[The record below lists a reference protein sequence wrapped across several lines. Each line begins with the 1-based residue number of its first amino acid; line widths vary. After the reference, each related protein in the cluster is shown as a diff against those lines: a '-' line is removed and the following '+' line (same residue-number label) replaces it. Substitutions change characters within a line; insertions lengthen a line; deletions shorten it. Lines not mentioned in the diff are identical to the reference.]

1 MARRNSVSVASSRR
15 VQARLKPVAQAVV
28 LLSVWA
34 GQMDAHAGG
43 LAVRLAQPYARPVSV
58 DTSALT
64 APYAL
69 TLPQAGKAW
78 TDANGNT
85 QNVASYGSTT
95 GVVTVKPGADGSL
108 FSTLDL
114 TQSTQRA
121 IVLFNSFDIGKQATV
136 NVYMG
141 SASSS
146 ALYQVS
152 GSTAP
157 SQVYGHLNSYVKDS
171 AGNLSTGGEIYLI
184 NPNGILFGKGVQVN
198 VGALFATTLS
208 VPDNADFYNN
218 GITTAINGTGAAF
231 KWVSPDGIA
240 TYAPQSAFVK
250 VDNGASITTATGG
263 RVFLLGGQVENA
275 GQITTPNG
283 QTVLAAGSEVYLS
296 NPTGTAT
303 TLYMSEAN
311 DKVPTVKGLLVEVNG
326 SKVDQEF
333 ASNTQTGVIST
344 PTGNATI
351 VGWAVNQLG
360 RINATTSV
368 TQNGSVYLLARS
380 GTIASASTVKKAKDG
395 GTLTLGQGSSVS
407 ITPDSTPDASGHVVT
422 TAANAVFTPSRVE
435 MSGKTITMA
444 EGASVVAPGGTVNVR
459 ASSVPVYQATDVPD
473 VGAINDDGT
482 GTISM
487 ASGAKIDVSGT
498 TDTSVSVD
506 RNFVTTALLGAQD
519 LKDAPLQKDGPI
531 YRSKLTFDI
540 RSASPILGDT
550 SAYTNAVQKSA
561 GEFMAAG
568 GNVVLS
574 ATGKVDVAAGA
585 QINVSGGLIKYSDAL
600 VQPSVLVAEDGQR
613 YTLNT
618 APADVKYVAIAGQ
631 QTGTTT
637 RFGSTAA
644 GDASPLGHVE
654 AGYTEGKAA
663 GAISVYASVAHIDG
677 QVKGGV
683 TMGARQKAG
692 LDPLATAG
700 TLRLGT
706 ASNLVGT
713 DTLAIGAK
721 DFVTAVMKNLVVATD
736 VNTLAAD
743 PALNDVSRIAASNVQ
758 DGGFGNVQ
766 FTADHGITQQAG
778 ANLTLG
784 NQSSIKLQ
792 SNGQVTLG
800 GSITTHGGSITVG
813 AYDKTVDT
821 AGSTGVTVLSG
832 AVLDASGNWVNQRI
846 DGGTV
851 AAAVA
856 GGKVTLKSDHSLVVA
871 SGSSIDVSG
880 GVTVTQAG
888 ALVGTAAG
896 GITLEGLN
904 ASTVTGTEQVQV
916 QGDLKGYSL
925 GKGGSLRIKAG
936 SINVTGQG
944 AGIAQHID
952 LVKLADGEKVDGTVK
967 VDTIDGVKY
976 KEVLRQTGLDVGGK
990 FFSTGGFQ
998 SFDLDG
1004 RNSLTVSTGTTVA
1017 PTLSVWQ
1024 ATAAGRNATTG
1035 TPVSAHMVMDQRA
1048 DTVRN
1053 PVNIALA
1060 SSGTET
1066 GAGVLSLQTGSVIE
1080 ANPQATITLKAG
1092 HAIEVDGRVRSMGG
1106 TIAASV
1112 AAGQNDDDAL
1122 NHINLGA
1129 HAVLDVSGGPV
1140 YVAQNNGRLNGKVVD
1155 GGSIALSVTKSNY
1168 QSDASVDVAKGAQVL
1183 ADGGTV
1189 LNDVAR
1195 PAGQLFG
1202 PSYSRQTLAS
1212 NGGSISIQTGS
1223 GGARL
1228 AGTLSA
1234 AKGDQTATGGALS
1247 IQLGALD
1254 VANRTSE
1261 QSAGTYVLNVQDA
1274 AVTDKAVAHNQ
1285 VTVSQQAV
1293 KEGGFVSLNLTS
1305 LDKVNFVGNVA
1316 LDLKAHLKID
1326 APVISATGN
1335 GSVSLN
1341 AASTLQLGSS
1351 QLLSTNPG
1359 ASGGTATLTAQ
1370 SGLIELFGTQ
1380 ATQGLGTIKLNSGS
1394 ELRLRGMEVKGS
1406 ARNVGAFNTAADLKL
1421 NAQQVTPTTATD
1433 YTINTPGDVTFGKG
1447 NVSATPVLS
1456 AQASL
1461 TVNAKTIDQNG
1472 VLRAPFGK
1480 ISLNA
1485 TDSLKLETGSETS
1498 VSGQGL
1504 LVPYGATSDGGSTW
1518 SYNGQ
1523 TLTSL
1528 KGKAISLDASGQTVT
1543 TQAGATLNLDGG
1555 GQLVAYEFVQ
1565 GPGGSKDIFTGAAGG
1580 AFAIVPTVKDYSP
1593 YDSQIMVG
1601 NGSALTLNP
1610 GAGNTLSLGNTL
1622 TFGTGA
1628 MIPAG
1633 TYAILPARYAL
1644 LPGAYLVKANAS
1656 VANVSLGYA
1665 QTRPDGS
1672 QVVAALQGVTG
1683 VAVAGNAQ
1691 PGAYTVM
1698 SSAQA
1703 RRYSEV
1709 KSTDVD
1715 TYLSNKADL
1724 AGTAVGPLSRDAGHL
1739 SLVADQLSLDAK
1751 VLMGVA
1757 SGGRGGLLDIAA
1769 SKMHVGGKADGNDGV
1784 LNLSAQQIN
1793 DTGAA
1798 SILIGGK
1805 REDPDANGVSA
1816 VTVVAD
1822 VVTVD
1827 ATDKTTLSVND
1838 LTLAAQKTLNVN
1850 DGVRIEAPTTGTAG
1864 TGSAP
1869 SLSFTGDGALLRV
1882 SSSTSAQT
1890 VRSGNL
1896 TRTQG
1901 SLNLGQ
1907 GLSLKGGSITAEGTA
1922 ATSIASALQSA
1933 STIQASSLTIGASR
1947 IEVGT
1952 GAGATASDHPLVL
1965 TDALAA
1971 QLQAAQNLTLRSYST
1986 VDMYGQAQI
1995 GGGSTAKLTLDT
2007 AAIRLKDVITPSS
2020 VTRAQ
2025 AVLQAGQ
2032 VTLANTTGQTLSADV
2047 GKGSLTVIATGQQ
2060 AGSGHVTLASGVVAV
2075 SGAQTTT
2082 VKAAGSVVFQ
2092 GAGGLNVPG
2101 SLDVQAQNLTATQA
2115 AQGQLTATGAVT
2127 LAPTTLTGGTVATAG
2142 TGASVQVD
2150 AASFTHNGRIDLP
2163 SGQLAVNAKQSV
2175 QFTGTSNTNL
2185 AGTSKTID
2193 GVNLSTVGGT
2203 LKVNAEA
2210 GNITLASGSV
2220 VDVSAAGGNSTAG
2233 SMSFTAPLGTVSLQ
2247 GRLLATSSSGQSGG
2261 SLTVDSQNALN
2272 LGDLAQR
2279 IAAESAGQLSNFAQ
2293 SISLRNRMGSQTL
2306 DKDSTLQAR
2315 NLDLS
2320 TDNGKLTIAGHLLAN
2335 GSAAGGSVQLNAGGD
2350 VVVASTADIQAKATS
2365 AGQGGQVS
2373 IGSTAGADGVVGTV
2387 RLQGGGI
2394 DTSGAAGGDDGSISI
2409 RARQQGTG
2417 VAVDAIGSTLTGVKQ
2432 INVEAFKAY
2441 ARTALTANDVSTM
2454 KSDAATYL
2462 KTGSTVLGKLS
2473 GGNAAL
2479 SSKLRLRAGA
2489 EVDAT
2494 GNLTLSTTDGLGNSS
2509 LPDGILL
2516 TTSSGG
2522 KSVAPMNLTIRAT
2535 GNLTVNTGI
2544 SDGFS
2549 TTTAKGVPQAG
2560 LGGDIRLVA
2569 GADLKSSKV
2578 MATVASAK
2586 GGDLTIGD
2594 DTGAGN
2600 AVIVRTT
2607 TGNIQLA
2614 AGRDITLLDGNA
2626 VVYTTGAPVT
2636 TAVGYVKPSG
2646 NGTASLTANTLATP
2660 FLSGGGNI
2668 SLDAQ
2673 RDVAWL
2679 NTGAQQAVTNW
2690 SYRFKNKSAS
2700 NQISWWNRPDLFQQ
2714 GVATLGGG
2722 DVTINAGRD
2731 AWNVNAFAANSGY
2744 VKDSG
2749 QTITYGGGSVQVSAG
2764 RDVVGGMVGATQN
2777 VLVSAGRDVS
2787 TARTDNDL
2795 RTDHLPTQ
2803 NLTVVMGDGSNR
2815 VLARNDLHLD
2825 AVTLVGRLSP
2835 VKESTV
2841 ALVNTQ
2847 QVPGQLYRPMDSAS
2861 LELASTSG
2869 DLSVDNTA
2877 NVNVI
2882 LPGKA
2887 TLSAAAGSLTLAD
2900 VSEQSAAPAT
2910 SLSILAM
2917 GDVNAGAI
2925 NQMGADARV
2934 STVTAIAPASASN
2947 LSGDG
2952 STPTRIVSQA
2962 GAVTYSGAIKLTTPL
2977 RLIAGKDINAAGQL
2991 SQLLIQHQKTTDLS
3005 LIQAG
3010 RDFNLSDS
3018 VPAFGVEVRGPG
3030 DLIIATGR
3038 SADLKSTTGLVA
3050 SGNLNNTNLPKG
3062 SANITM
3068 LSGVSF
3074 ADGDVA
3080 DAVAA
3085 GFPLLGGQGVGAQ
3098 LSLML
3103 KQINGD
3109 DGSQL
3114 SGAQWLSRAQALA
3127 GDATYQ
3133 SLALAYINHREDAT
3147 LLPADA
3153 LKQVAT
3159 LSDADKGKLAGQVLA
3174 KVWSGTVS
3182 AAQQSSTILSLV
3194 NDSSKAQALIDF
3206 VKVRTGKSGLSLA
3219 QSWQAYV
3226 ALPVEQQALLVTR
3239 TLSTEVA
3246 SAIGK
3251 ASILTGSERDA
3262 AYAQGYDAMSTVFDH
3277 ATAQTS
3283 TLSLSSSQI
3292 KTLQG
3297 SAVNIFNPNGGV
3309 NVGQLSNSALLS
3321 RVSADLGIVT
3331 AAGGDVNVLVR
3342 DDVAVNT
3349 SRIFTLVKGDET
3361 IWSSLGN
3368 VDAGRG
3374 AKTVT
3379 STPTPVYYIDSSGNL
3394 QVDVSSAISGNGISA
3409 TGNAHIAAPKGEI
3422 NAGDAGISATKGLD
3436 LAAQIIKGA
3445 DAIAAPVIRGA
3456 PPPAAV
3462 NLAVAVAAPV
3472 QPTAAGGGD
3481 NNGKDDANK
3490 ARRRKRNVVLEF
3502 LGFGVEDK

>member
-1 MARRNSVSVASSRR
+1 MARRNSVSVASSRP
-15 VQARLKPVAQAVV
+15 VLALQARLKPVAQAVV

-34 GQMDAHAGG
+34 SQMDVHAGG
-43 LAVRLAQPYARPVSV
+43 LVVRLAQPYARPVSV

-69 TLPQAGKAW
+69 TLPQASKAW
-78 TDANGNT
+78 TDANGNA
-85 QNVASYGSTT
+85 QNVAQYGSTT
-95 GVVTVKPGADGSL
+95 GVVTVKPGVDGSL
-108 FSTLDL
+108 ISTLDL

-121 IVLFNSFDIGKQATV
+121 IVLFNSFDIGAQATV

-157 SQVYGHLNSYVKDS
+157 SQVYGHLNTYVKDV
-171 AGNLSTGGEIYLI
+171 AGNLSTGGELYLI
-184 NPNGILFGKGVQVN
+184 SPNGFLFGKGARVN

-208 VPDNADFYNN
+208 VPDNLDFYNN

-250 VDNGASITTATGG
+250 VDNGASITTASGG

-275 GQITTPNG
+275 GEITTPNG

-333 ASNTQTGVIST
+333 ATNAQTGVIST

-360 RINATTSV
+360 RISATTSL

-380 GTIASASTVKKAKDG
+380 GTTATTSAVKKAKDG
-395 GTLTLGQGSSVS
+395 GTLTLGRGSSVS
-407 ITPDSTPDASGHVVT
+407 ITPDATPDASGQVG
-422 TAANAVFTPSRVE
+422 TAAGNAVFTPSRVE

-459 ASSVPVYQATDVPD
+459 ASSTPVYQATDVPD
-473 VGAINDDGT
+473 VGVINDDGT
-482 GTISM
+482 GTISL

-498 TDTSVSVD
+498 TDIAVSVD
-506 RNFVTTALLGAQD
+506 RNFATTALLGAQD

-540 RSASPILGDT
+540 RSGSPILGDT
-550 SAYTNAVQKSA
+550 SAYTNAVQKTA
-561 GEFMAAG
+561 GEFMATG

-585 QINVSGGLIKYSDAL
+585 QINVSGGLIKYTDAL
-600 VQPSVLVAEDGQR
+600 VKPSELVAEDGQR
-613 YTLNT
+613 YTLNI
-618 APADVKYVAIAGQ
+618 APVDIKYVAIAGQ
-631 QTGTTT
+631 ETVVST
-637 RFGSTAA
+637 RFGNAAA

-663 GAISVYASVAHIDG
+663 GAISVYAPVAHIDG
-677 QVKGGV
+677 QVKGSV
-683 TMGARQKAG
+683 TLGARQKAG

-706 ASNLVGT
+706 ASNPVGT

-721 DFVTAVMKNLVVATD
+721 DFVTAVMQNLVVATD
-736 VNTLAAD
+736 VNTMAAD

-766 FTADHGITQQAG
+766 FTVDHSITQQAG
-778 ANLTLG
+778 ANLSLA

-800 GSITTHGGSITVG
+800 GSITTHGGNITVG
-813 AYDKTVDT
+813 AYDKAVDSK
-821 AGSTGVTVLSG
+821 GSTGVTVLSG
-832 AVLDASGNWVNQRI
+832 AMLDASGNWVNQRI
-846 DGGTV
+846 DGSTV

-856 GGKVTLKSDHSLVVA
+856 GGKVTIKSDHSMVVA
-871 SGSSIDVSG
+871 QGSSIDVSG
-880 GVTVTQAG
+880 GVTVSQSG
-888 ALVGTAAG
+888 AFNGTAAG
-896 GITLEGLN
+896 GITLEGMN
-904 ASTVTGTEQVQV
+904 ASTLTGSEQVKV
-916 QGDLKGYSL
+916 QGQLVANSL

-936 SINVTGQG
+936 NIAIDG
-944 AGIAQHID
+944 AGNGITNSKDAD
-952 LVKLADGEKVDGTVK
+952 LSFGAG
-967 VDTIDGVKY
+967 
-976 KEVLRQTGLDVGGK
+976 
-990 FFSTGGFQ
+990 FFSQGGFQ

-1004 RNSLTVSTGTTVA
+1004 RNSLTLTGGTTVA

-1024 ATAAGRNATTG
+1024 ATAAGRNAATG
-1035 TPVSAHMVMDQRA
+1035 TKVSEHMVVDLRA
-1048 DTVRN
+1048 DTVRK
-1053 PVNIALA
+1053 PVSITLA
-1060 SSGTET
+1060 SSGTDT
-1066 GAGVLSLQTGSVIE
+1066 GAGVLKLQTGSAIE
-1080 ANPQATITLKAG
+1080 ANPLATVTLKAG
-1092 HAIEVDGRVRSMGG
+1092 RAIEIDGRVRSMGG
-1106 TIAASV
+1106 TITASV
-1112 AAGQNDDDAL
+1112 AAGQNDEDAL

-1129 HAVLDVSGGPV
+1129 HTVLDVSGGAI

-1168 QSDASVDVAKGAQVL
+1168 QSDGSVDLAKGSQVL
-1183 ADGGTV
+1183 ADGGTI
-1189 LNDVAR
+1189 LSDVAR
-1195 PAGQLFG
+1195 PVGQLFG
-1202 PSYSRQTLAS
+1202 PSYTRQTLAS

-1234 AKGDQTATGGALS
+1234 AKGDKTATGGALS

-1254 VANRTSE
+1254 VANRTSD

-1285 VTVSQQAV
+1285 ATVSQQAV
-1293 KEGGFVSLNLTS
+1293 KEGGFASLNLTS

-1316 LDLKAHLKID
+1316 LDMKAHLKVD
-1326 APVISATGN
+1326 APVISASGN
-1335 GSVSLN
+1335 GSVSLS

-1351 QLLSTNPG
+1351 QVLSTNPG

-1380 ATQGLGTIKLNSGS
+1380 ATQGLGTITLNSGS

-1406 ARNVGAFNTAADLKL
+1406 ERSVGAFNTAADLKL

-1433 YTINTPGDVTFGKG
+1433 YTINTPGDVTFGTG
-1447 NVSATPVLS
+1447 NASATPVLS
-1456 AQASL
+1456 AQATL
-1461 TVNAKTIDQNG
+1461 TVNAKTIDQKG

-1504 LVPYGATSDGGSTW
+1504 LVPYGATTDGGSAW

-1565 GPGGSKDIFTGAAGG
+1565 GPGGSKDIFASAASG
-1580 AFAIVPTVKDYSP
+1580 AFAIVPTVKGYSP

-1610 GAGNTLSLGNTL
+1610 SAGNTLSLGSTL
-1622 TFGTGA
+1622 TFGAGA
-1628 MIPAG
+1628 MVPAG

-1644 LPGAYLVKANAS
+1644 LPGAYMVKANPS

-1665 QTRPDGS
+1665 QTKPDGS
-1672 QVVAALQGVTG
+1672 QVVAAVQGLSG
-1683 VAVAGNAQ
+1683 VGVAGNAQ
-1691 PGAYTVM
+1691 ASAYTVM

-1703 RRYSEV
+1703 RRYSEI

-1757 SGGRGGLLDIAA
+1757 NGGRGGLLDIAA
-1769 SKMHVGGKADGNDGV
+1769 SKMHVGGKADTSGGV

-1798 SILIGGK
+1798 SILIGGR

-1827 ATDKTTLSVND
+1827 ATDKTALSVVD
-1838 LTLAAQKTLNVN
+1838 LTLAAQNTLNVN
-1850 DGVRIEAPTTGTAG
+1850 DGVRIEAPTSGATGS
-1864 TGSAP
+1864 GSAP
-1869 SLSFTGDGALLRV
+1869 SLAFTGDGALLRV

-1890 VRSGNL
+1890 VRAGTL

-1901 SLNLGQ
+1901 TLNLGK
-1907 GLSLKGGSITAEGTA
+1907 GLSLLGGSITAEGTA

-1933 STIQASSLTIGASR
+1933 SAIQASSLTIGASR
-1947 IEVGT
+1947 IEVGA
-1952 GAGATASDHPLVL
+1952 GPGATASDHPLVL
-1965 TDALAA
+1965 TDALAT

-1995 GGGSTAKLTLDT
+1995 GGGGTAKLTLDT
-2007 AAIRLKDVITPSS
+2007 AAIQLRDVITPSS

-2101 SLDVQAQNLTATQA
+2101 SLDVQAQSLTATQA

-2142 TGASVQVD
+2142 TGVSVQVD

-2163 SGQLAVNAKQSV
+2163 SGQLVVNAKQSV

-2185 AGTSKTID
+2185 MGTSKTID

-2203 LKVNAEA
+2203 LKVNSEA

-2220 VDVSAAGGNSTAG
+2220 VDVSAEGGNSTAG
-2233 SMSFTAPLGTVSLQ
+2233 SISFSAPLGTVSLQ
-2247 GRLLATSSSGQSGG
+2247 GRLLATSTSGQSGG

-2293 SISLRNRMGSQTL
+2293 SISLRNRTGSQTL

-2315 NLDLS
+2315 NLDIS
-2320 TDNGKLTIAGHLLAN
+2320 TDNGTLTIAGHLLAN
-2335 GSAAGGSVQLNAGGD
+2335 GSTGGGTVQLNAGGD
-2350 VVVASTADIQAKATS
+2350 VVLASTADVQAKATA
-2365 AGQGGQVS
+2365 AGQGGQVNL
-2373 IGSTAGADGVVGTV
+2373 GSTTGMV
-2387 RLQGGGI
+2387 RLQGGSI
-2394 DTSGAAGGDDGSISI
+2394 DASGAGSADDGTVSI
-2409 RARQQGTG
+2409 RAIQQGND
-2417 VAVDAIGSTLTGVKQ
+2417 VAIDAIGSALKGVKQ
-2432 INVEAFKAY
+2432 VNVEAYRTY
-2441 ARTALTANDVSTM
+2441 ASSKLTVAGVSGMRT
-2454 KSDAATYL
+2454 DAASYL
-2462 KTGSTVLGKLS
+2462 DNNGNTVLARLS
-2473 GGNAAL
+2473 GGSAAL
-2479 SSKLRLRAGA
+2479 ASKLYLRAGV
-2489 EVDAT
+2489 EVDAP
-2494 GNLTLSTTDGLGNSS
+2494 GNLTLSTATFK
-2509 LPDGILL
+2509 DGITL
-2516 TTSSGG
+2516 TGVTDVGVTDRAASGQ
-2522 KSVAPMNLTIRAT
+2522 PINLTIRAG
-2535 GNLTVNTGI
+2535 GNLSVATSI
-2544 SDGFS
+2544 SDGF
-2549 TTTAKGVPQAG
+2549 TTATAAGVPQAG
-2560 LGGDIRLVA
+2560 WGGDIRLVA
-2569 GADLKSSKV
+2569 GADFKSAKA
-2578 MATVASAK
+2578 MATVASTTQ
-2586 GGDLTIGD
+2586 GDLSIG
-2594 DTGAGN
+2594 GSSKAVP
-2600 AVIVRTT
+2600 VIVRST
-2607 TGNIQLA
+2607 TGSVQLA
-2614 AGRDITLLDGNA
+2614 AGRDVKLLNSGA
-2626 VVYTTGAPVT
+2626 VVYTTGAPV
-2636 TAVGYVKPSG
+2636 ASAIGYSKPAG
-2646 NGTASLTANTLATP
+2646 TGTALLTANGLDTP
-2660 FLSGGGNI
+2660 FLNGGGSI
-2668 SLDAQ
+2668 RIDAQ

-2679 NTGAQQAVTNW
+2679 NTGSQQTVTDW
-2690 SYRFKNKSAS
+2690 SYRFKNKSA
-2700 NQISWWNRPDLFQQ
+2700 NGQISWWNRYDLFKQ

-2722 DVTINAGRD
+2722 DVVINAGRD
-2731 AWNVNAFAANSGY
+2731 AWNVNAFAFNNGY
-2744 VKDSG
+2744 VNPAS
-2749 QTITYGGGSVQVSAG
+2749 QTVTYGGGSVQVDAG
-2764 RDVVGGMVGATQN
+2764 RDVVGGMVGAARN
-2777 VLVSAGRDVS
+2777 LMVMAGRDVA

-2795 RTDHLPTQ
+2795 YANFTPTS
-2803 NLTVVMGDGSNR
+2803 NLTLVMGDGLNR
-2815 VLARNDLHLD
+2815 VVARNNLQLD
-2825 AVTLVGRLSP
+2825 ALTLLERLSAA
-2835 VKESTV
+2835 KEST
-2841 ALVNTQ
+2841 NTTVSL
-2847 QVPGQLYRPMDSAS
+2847 QVPNVMNRPFGSGS
-2861 LELASTSG
+2861 LELTSTAG
-2869 DLSVDNTA
+2869 DLGLN
-2877 NVNVI
+2877 NVKGRNIV
-2882 LPGKA
+2882 LPGRA
-2887 TLSAAAGSLTLAD
+2887 VMTSAGGALTVVGASEQAAAPITSLTLLAEGD
-2900 VSEQSAAPAT
+2900 VSTGGILQKGIDAQITTVSTTAAV
-2910 SLSILAM
+2910 
-2917 GDVNAGAI
+2917 DAI
-2925 NQMGADARV
+2925 NR
-2934 STVTAIAPASASN
+2934 
-2947 LSGDG
+2947 SGDG
-2952 STPTRIVSQA
+2952 STATRIVSKS
-2962 GAVTYSGAIKLTTPL
+2962 GSVTYSGAIQLTTPL
-2977 RLIAGKDINAAGQL
+2977 RMIAGEDINAAGQL
-2991 SQLLIQHQKTTDLS
+2991 SQLLIQHQKSTDLS

-3010 RDFNLSDS
+3010 RDLNLSDS

-3050 SGNLNNTNLPKG
+3050 SGNLNNANLPKG
-3062 SANITM
+3062 SATITM

-3085 GFPLLGGQGVGAQ
+3085 GFPLLGGLGVGAQ
-3098 LSLML
+3098 LNLLL
-3103 KQINGD
+3103 KQITGE
-3109 DGSQL
+3109 DGSKL
-3114 SGAQWLSRAQALA
+3114 SGDQWLSRAQVLA

-3133 SLALAYINHREDAT
+3133 GLALAFINHRQDAT
-3147 LLPADA
+3147 LSPVDA
-3153 LKQVAT
+3153 LKEVAG
-3159 LSDADKGKLAGQVLA
+3159 LSEVDKGKLAGQVLA
-3174 KVWSGTVS
+3174 KLWSSTVS
-3182 AAQQSSTILSLV
+3182 AAQQSSTILGLV

-3206 VKVRTGKSGLSLA
+3206 MKDRTGKSGLSLA
-3219 QSWQAYV
+3219 QSWQAYA

-3246 SAIGK
+3246 SSISK
-3251 ASILTGSERDA
+3251 ASVLTGSERDA

-3321 RVSADLGIVT
+3321 RVSADLGVVT

-3436 LAAQIIKGA
+3436 LAARIIKGA
-3445 DAIAAPVIRGA
+3445 DAIAAPVIRGS

-3481 NNGKDDANK
+3481 NNSKDDANK